1 MNSLVKLVVILF
13 CILPATQSEAE
24 EFKVEWEKTLRPS
37 EFWEQANSVSS
48 DVWADEKGGAV
59 VRVFASYPSPNRS
72 FKVFWLFLDRNGEE
86 RYRLES
92 PIGKS
97 GSGFPLIVTSRR
109 VVIGFSSA
117 TGTETI
123 SFDNAGQATRT
134 SSASY
139 DSEFSNKQVD
149 IFKYDHDLKSCVYT
163 QSSSLTAG
171 GLITNSVIKKWSF
184 GADNSPETAPVLFS
198 GVNGENAIVSWKSN
212 VGSQYQ
218 VQKSTDLE
226 SWSDI
231 GLPITGTGEQ
241 MNYSEANLGEQLYL
255 RIIVL

>member
-1 MNSLVKLVVILF
+1 MNAFITLLVILF
-13 CILPATQSEAE
+13 CILPATQSKAE
-24 EFKVEWEKTLRPS
+24 EFKVEWEKTLRPF
-37 EFWEQANSVSS
+37 EFWEQATRAGETQVY
-48 DVWADEKGGAV
+48 ADEKGGCV
-59 VRVFASYPSPNRS
+59 VKALFSSPNSSWKS
-72 FKVFWLFLDRNGEE
+72 FFLFLDRNGEE
-86 RYRLES
+86 RYRLEFS
-92 PIGKS
+92 EYHGATPI
-97 GSGFPLIVTSRR
+97 IITSRR
-109 VVIGFSSA
+109 VVIAFENA
-117 TGTETI
+117 TAKGTETI

-134 SSASY
+134 TSASY
-139 DSEFSNKQVD
+139 DDRLINPVANGLNSDS
-149 IFKYDHDLKSCVYT
+149 KSCVYT
-163 QSSSLTAG
+163 VDYSDIAG
-171 GLITNSVIKKWSF
+171 GVIRNSVIKKWSF

-255 RIIVL
+255 RIIIL

>member
-1 MNSLVKLVVILF
+1 MGVDIW
-13 CILPATQSEAE
+13 P
-24 EFKVEWEKTLRPS
+24 
-37 EFWEQANSVSS
+37 
-48 DVWADEKGGAV
+48 DEKGGAV
-59 VRVFASYPSPNRS
+59 VQVTASPPSPSNTS
-72 FKVFWLFLDRNGEE
+72 KEFWLFLDRNGEE
-86 RYRLES
+86 RYRLEFPEGKTGR
-92 PIGKS
+92 PI
-97 GSGFPLIVTSRR
+97 IITSRR
-109 VVIGFSSA
+109 VAIMFESQTTA
-117 TGTETI
+117 GTETI
-123 SFDNAGQATRT
+123 SFNNTGQATRT
-134 SSASY
+134 TSANY
-139 DSEFSNKQVD
+139 DSYLSNSFGPGSFVSSN
-149 IFKYDHDLKSCVYT
+149 LKSCVYIAG
-163 QSSSLTAG
+163 QSEIAG

-198 GVNGENAIVSWKSN
+198 GVNGENAIVSWRSN

>member
-1 MNSLVKLVVILF
+1 MNSLVKLLVILF
-13 CILPATQSEAE
+13 CILPATQSKAE
-24 EFKVEWEKTLRPS
+24 EFKVEWEKTLRPF
-37 EFWEQANSVSS
+37 EFWEQATRAETQ
-48 DVWADEKGGAV
+48 VWADEKGGSV
-59 VRVFASYPSPNRS
+59 VKLGTQPPSPSNGY
-72 FKVFWLFLDRNGEE
+72 KEFWLFLDRNGEE
-86 RYRLES
+86 RYRLEFS
-92 PIGKS
+92 EGKS
-97 GSGFPLIVTSRR
+97 GTPIIISSRR
-109 VVIGFSSA
+109 VVIAFSSQ
-117 TGTETI
+117 TTSGTETI
-123 SFDNAGQATRT
+123 SFNNTGQATRT

-139 DSEFSNKQVD
+139 DSQFNNSSVGLYNSD
-149 IFKYDHDLKSCVYT
+149 FKSCFYT
-163 QSSSLTAG
+163 VAYAKAAG

-241 MNYSEANLGEQLYL
+241 MNYSEANLGGQLYL
-255 RIIVL
+255 RIVVL